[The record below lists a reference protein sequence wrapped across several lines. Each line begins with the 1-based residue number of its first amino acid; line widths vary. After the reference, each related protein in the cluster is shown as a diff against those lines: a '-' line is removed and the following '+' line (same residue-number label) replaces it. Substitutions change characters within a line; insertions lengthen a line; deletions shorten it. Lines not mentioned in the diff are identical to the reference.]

1 MTNRAADEFR
11 SAARSHDDSGPTDL
25 SAWVGRVETRAD
37 RIGPTPFAAL
47 NSMLDHP
54 PHSSGEVPD
63 GTPLPPLWHWLYF
76 LPIGQQSDIGEDG
89 HPKRGGFMPPVPLP
103 RRMWAGSH
111 LTFHAPVR
119 VGDAVERISTIES
132 VTSKAGRSGHLVF
145 VKLRH
150 AVHCNGGADPA
161 IVEFQD
167 IVYREAKRAG
177 DTEPPARPAPMAQ
190 IAQPAP
196 IGSSAPMGPTATVA
210 VAGAAWQRELVPD
223 PVLLFRYSALTFNS
237 HRIHY
242 DRPYASAVEGYP
254 GLVVHGPLLAT
265 LLIDLLRREAPNAE
279 VASFTF
285 KAVRPTFDGAPL
297 QVRGHVQPD
306 GRTVRLWTQDH
317 QGALTMEAEA
327 VLR

>member
-1 MTNRAADEFR
+1 MTGTGADEPR
-11 SAARSHDDSGPTDL
+11 SDATPHDNPGAIDL
-25 SAWVGRVETRAD
+25 SAWVGRVETRTD
-37 RIGPTPFAAL
+37 RLGQVPFAAL
-47 NSMLDHP
+47 NAMLDHP
-54 PHSSGEVPD
+54 PHPSGAVPD

-103 RRMWAGSH
+103 RRMWAGSR
-111 LTFHAPVR
+111 LSFHAPVR

-167 IVYREAKRAG
+167 IVYRDAKREG
-177 DTEPPARPAPMAQ
+177 DVEPPARPAPVV
-190 IAQPAP
+190 
-196 IGSSAPMGPTATVA
+196 SSIP
-210 VAGAAWQRELVPD
+210 AGAVWHRELVPD

-242 DRPYASAVEGYP
+242 DRPYANAVEGYP

-265 LLIDLLRREAPNAE
+265 LLIDLLRREAPDAE

-285 KAVRPTFDGAPL
+285 KAVRPTFDGAAM

-306 GRTVRLWTQDH
+306 GRTVRLWAQDH

-327 VLR
+327 TLR